1 MLRMRNNF
9 KRVTLGV
16 SKSFF
21 FFFIYIVYYE
31 FNDKNTFMVL
41 NHIIFFYVGTI
52 WENLWATLVMLDQG
66 MVTKDKEIDAWN
78 TTHDTLNISW
88 DK

>member
-1 MLRMRNNF
+1 MRNNF

-52 WENLWATLVMLDQG
+52 
-66 MVTKDKEIDAWN
+66 
-78 TTHDTLNISW
+78 
-88 DK
+88 